1 MQESTIE
8 IRVPQTLLE
17 YGLRTEEIQLRVAE
31 WLAISLFIEG
41 RVSSGKAASLL
52 GLNRVQFLQMLR
64 QRGVN
69 YVDFT
74 TEEVAEEL
82 AAAKALAN
90 IDME

>member
-8 IRVPQTLLE
+8 IRVPQSLLE

-41 RVSSGKAASLL
+41 RVTSGKAASLL

-82 AAAKALAN
+82 AAAEALAN

>member
-8 IRVPQTLLE
+8 IRVPQSLLE

-82 AAAKALAN
+82 ADAKALAN